1 MEQPTYMSETKP
13 PHPKMRFNEF
23 VALVAALMATNAM
36 GVDTML
42 PALQQIGTTLGATS
56 GNMAQRIIVV
66 YMIGFGGAQ
75 IIYGP
80 LIDRF
85 GRKPVLLA
93 GMAGYVL
100 CSLAVACAGSFEVVL
115 ASRALQGVAAAVS
128 RVVAVAIVRDSYAGR
143 PMARVIS
150 LSFMVF
156 VGVPVLAPSIG
167 QAILLTGL
175 SWRWIFV
182 GLAGFGLLVLLWVA
196 LRLPETLRAED
207 RRAISVRNIARSY
220 GQIFTCRLWLGYT
233 LASAGVFG
241 GLLGFLVSSQQV
253 FLDVFKAP
261 GLFPIVFAG
270 VAASIAVASLVNAR
284 LVERLGMR
292 LLSHAALLGFIASA
306 GLHALVA
313 YSGHETLW
321 SFAILQ
327 SCMMFCFGLMMGNFN
342 AIAMEPVGHLAGSAA
357 AAAGCFTTMAGA
369 VIGALIGQS
378 FDGTVIPLTEGFVYT
393 GLGTLALVLVT
404 ERGRLFHR
412 PATSEV
418 STT

>member
-1 MEQPTYMSETKP
+1 MPETRS
-13 PHPKMRFNEF
+13 PHPGMRFTEF
-23 VALVAALMATNAM
+23 VALVAALMATNAL

-42 PALQQIGTTLGATS
+42 PALQQISTTLGVTS
-56 GNMAQRIIVV
+56 GNMAQRIIVI
-66 YMIGFGGAQ
+66 YLIGFGAAQ

-100 CSLAVACAGSFEVVL
+100 CSLAVACAGSFEIVL
-115 ASRALQGVAAAVS
+115 LARGLQGVAAAVS
-128 RVVAVAIVRDSYAGR
+128 RVVAVTIVRDSYAGR

-156 VGVPVLAPSIG
+156 LSVPVFAPSIG

-196 LRLPETLRAED
+196 LRLPETLRLDD
-207 RRAISVRNIARSY
+207 RRPISVGNIARSY
-220 GQIFTCRLWLGYT
+220 GRIFNCRLWLGYT
-233 LASAGVFG
+233 LAAAGVFG
-241 GLLGFLVSSQQV
+241 GLLGFIVSSQEV

-261 GLFPIVFAG
+261 RLFPIVFAG
-270 VAASIAVASLVNAR
+270 VAASIALASLVNAR

-292 LLSHAALLGFIASA
+292 LISHAALLGFIASA
-306 GLHALVA
+306 CIHAFVA
-313 YSGHETLW
+313 YTGHETIW

-357 AAAGCFTTMAGA
+357 AAAGCFTTVAGA
-369 VIGALIGQS
+369 VIGALIGQN
-378 FDGTVIPLTEGFVYT
+378 FDGTVIPLTEGFAYT
-393 GLGTLALVLVT
+393 GVGTLALVLVT

-412 PATSEV
+412 PVTPTVTAN
-418 STT
+418 